1 MFMKSTDR
9 TRTHFFGAGGDVG
22 EETAKRLDYTP
33 DCCVNVVCSWSWVE
47 VVLDL
52 VQISTCGADIP
63 FFLALSS
70 YVWVQLSM
78 TRAVGL

>member
-1 MFMKSTDR
+1 MFMKSIDR

-33 DCCVNVVCSWSWVE
+33 DRCVHVVGSWSWVE

-52 VQISTCGADIP
+52 LQISTCGADIP
-63 FFLALSS
+63 FFWLYPVMSGFSS
-70 YVWVQLSM
+70 
-78 TRAVGL
+78 A